1 MGPAD
6 YRAARVDHC
15 VATTRGAKNG
25 WGRRART
32 PITRARTWR
41 PTIRR
46 SPSSVGHC
54 TGRGFKVSR
63 RGPLTT
69 RVRAACAR
77 LLHVVLQRAAGL
89 EARDATGGDL
99 DDLAGAR
106 VATVALGP
114 AAHEEGPEA
123 ADGHLPAP
131 LQRVEHAVEQGVEG
145 ALGGDLRAA
154 GGLGHGR
161 DQVRLDHVSP
171 LTTRALG
178 PKSSAHLLHRVQ

>member
-6 YRAARVDHC
+6 YRAARVDHS
-15 VATTRGAKNG
+15 VATTREAKNG

-46 SPSSVGHC
+46 SPSGDGHC
-54 TGRGFKVSR
+54 TGRDFKVSR
-63 RGPLTT
+63 QGPVTA
-69 RVRAACAR
+69 RVLPACVR

-89 EARDATGGDL
+89 EARDPTGGNL
-99 DDLAGAR
+99 DDLAGAGI
-106 VATVALGP
+106 AAVALGP
-114 AAHEEGPEA
+114 AAHQEGPEA

-131 LQRVEHAVEQGVEG
+131 LQRLEHAVEQGVER
-145 ALGGDLRAA
+145 ALRRDLRAA

-161 DQVRLDHVSP
+161 D
-171 LTTRALG
+171 
-178 PKSSAHLLHRVQ
+178 K